1 MKAGALVSDEIV
13 IGIVQEK
20 LTDLI
25 RENKGFILDGFPR
38 TIPQAEALNSFLDDK
53 GAPITHCVYLE
64 VPFEILEERIC
75 GRWIHKPSGRSYHTK
90 FAPPKVPGKDD
101 VTGEDLIQRK
111 DDTAEAL
118 KTRLAA
124 YESQTMPILEHYK
137 PKTAVKICNIDANQ
151 KPEDVWKE

>member
-64 VPFEILEERIC
+64 VPDEILTERIC
-75 GRWIHKPSGRSYHTK
+75 GRWIHKPSGRSYHVK
-90 FAPPKVPGKDD
+90 FAPPKSLKEGDTPSSETMMDD
-101 VTGEDLIQRK
+101 ETGEPLIRRD
-111 DDTAEAL
+111 DDTE
-118 KTRLAA
+118 
-124 YESQTMPILEHYK
+124 E
-137 PKTAVKICNIDANQ
+137 
-151 KPEDVWKE
+151 